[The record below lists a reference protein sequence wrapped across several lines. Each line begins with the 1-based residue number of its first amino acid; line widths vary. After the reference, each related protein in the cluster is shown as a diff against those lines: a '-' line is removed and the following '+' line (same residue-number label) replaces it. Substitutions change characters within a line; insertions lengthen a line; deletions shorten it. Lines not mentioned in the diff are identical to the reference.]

1 MRAIRQFFRYIR
13 NGLKNIKSNFFMTI
27 SSIFTLTITLSL
39 CSLFV
44 LFAFNTDE
52 LTTQVENEIKI
63 FAEFTE
69 ETTTEGIQE
78 TIEQIKNMKEVASVE
93 HSTKETEYQNFI
105 DRIGSNDPELA
116 SFFKETSNENP
127 LVDSLVISAKDI
139 SYVNGLAN
147 KLKTMP
153 TLGYV
158 DYGEESSLSSF
169 VDITKSIRTFFS
181 WIILVLI
188 ILAIFLIQNTIK
200 LTIYSRRNEL
210 KIMKLVGASSTHVIV
225 PFIIEGLIIGILG
238 ALGPVLIT
246 IYGYQELFELL
257 DGKLVIPMFSL
268 IQPEPLVYFLSLLI
282 IGLSV
287 LVSLI
292 GSFFAVVRHALKV

>member
-116 SFFKETSNENP
+116 SFFKETSDENP

-169 VDITKSIRTFFS
+169 VDITKSIRTFLS

-282 IGLSV
+282 IGLSA

>member
-93 HSTKETEYQNFI
+93 HSTKETEYQSFI

-116 SFFKETSNENP
+116 SFFKETSDENP

-246 IYGYQELFELL
+246 VYGYQELFELL

-282 IGLSV
+282 IGLSA

>member
-116 SFFKETSNENP
+116 SFFKETSDENP

-282 IGLSV
+282 IGLSA

>member
-1 MRAIRQFFRYIR
+1 
-13 NGLKNIKSNFFMTI
+13 
-27 SSIFTLTITLSL
+27 
-39 CSLFV
+39 
-44 LFAFNTDE
+44 
-52 LTTQVENEIKI
+52 
-63 FAEFTE
+63 
-69 ETTTEGIQE
+69 
-78 TIEQIKNMKEVASVE
+78 MKEVASVE

-116 SFFKETSNENP
+116 SFFKETSDENP

-153 TLGYV
+153 TLGYI

-169 VDITKSIRTFFS
+169 VDITKSIRTFLS

-282 IGLSV
+282 IGLSA

>member
-116 SFFKETSNENP
+116 SFFKETSDENP

-169 VDITKSIRTFFS
+169 VDITKNIRTFFS

-282 IGLSV
+282 IGLSA

>member
-116 SFFKETSNENP
+116 SFFKETSDENP

-246 IYGYQELFELL
+246 VYGYQELFELL

-282 IGLSV
+282 IGLSA